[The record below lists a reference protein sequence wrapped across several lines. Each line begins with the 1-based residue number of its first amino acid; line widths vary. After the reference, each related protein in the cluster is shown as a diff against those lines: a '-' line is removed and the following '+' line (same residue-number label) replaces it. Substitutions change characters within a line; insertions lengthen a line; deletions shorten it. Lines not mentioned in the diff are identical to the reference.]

1 MAWSQYTQIISVQI
15 DVDHLAIECSNM
27 NTWACGMWLGQLRE
41 IVPQGEKV
49 NNLSKSIIQLS
60 IFIVE

>member
-1 MAWSQYTQIISVQI
+1 MGVWNVVMKS
-15 DVDHLAIECSNM
+15 
-27 NTWACGMWLGQLRE
+27 RE